1 VWPIR
6 LTGYSKMDTKN
17 LPTTRQNRGGCLL
30 FPHIKN
36 LMVFWSYTGIKDD
49 NLVKSQNSQVLILQL
64 IEIIKAGKQV
74 FTFEDEYNQSLLALG
89 AKTIKVEDL
98 KKQH

>member
-1 VWPIR
+1 
-6 LTGYSKMDTKN
+6 
-17 LPTTRQNRGGCLL
+17 
-30 FPHIKN
+30 
-36 LMVFWSYTGIKDD
+36 MVFWSYTGIKDD
-49 NLVKSQNSQVLILQL
+49 NLVKSQNSQVLILQI